1 MNKLYTLMST
11 YTYFDNTGFNKKKYE
26 NEISKNRDDLDK
38 KLSNLYKNKDVIKQ
52 TQQKEINAN
61 AYANIMLTILGT
73 CILYFTFFQNSIW

>member
-11 YTYFDNTGFNKKKYE
+11 YTYFDNNGFNKTKYE
-26 NEISKNRDDLDK
+26 NEISKNREDLDK

-73 CILYFTFFQNSIW
+73 CILYFTFIKITK

>member
-1 MNKLYTLMST
+1 MST

-73 CILYFTFFQNSIW
+73 CILYFTFIKITK

>member
-1 MNKLYTLMST
+1 MST

-52 TQQKEINAN
+52 TQQNQKRLKTKKKVGGKIRVS
-61 AYANIMLTILGT
+61 IL
-73 CILYFTFFQNSIW
+73 FTL

>member
-26 NEISKNRDDLDK
+26 DEISKNRDELDK
-38 KLSNLYKNKDVIKQ
+38 KLSNLYKNKQVIKQ

-73 CILYFTFFQNSIW
+73 CILYFAFIKITK

>member
-1 MNKLYTLMST
+1 MST
-11 YTYFDNTGFNKKKYE
+11 YTYFDNNGFNKTKYE
-26 NEISKNRDDLDK
+26 NEISKNREDLDK

-73 CILYFTFFQNSIW
+73 CILYFTFIKITK

>member
-73 CILYFTFFQNSIW
+73 CILYFTFIKITK

>member
-1 MNKLYTLMST
+1 MST

-38 KLSNLYKNKDVIKQ
+38 KLSNLYKNKEVIKQ

-61 AYANIMLTILGT
+61 AYANIMLTVLGT
-73 CILYFTFFQNSIW
+73 CILYFTFIKITK